1 MKDMAN
7 VLLIVSRERTRFDN
21 ESRQRSLSSANNN
34 RVGQVF
40 ALISRMTPQT
50 KLVTIRTYFTN
61 RIVGLLTRGI
71 LSMENM
77 EPVKSRFHET

>member
-7 VLLIVSRERTRFDN
+7 VLLIMSIKRERTRFDN

-61 RIVGLLTRGI
+61 STEGITSTWKLLFNGNQDF
-71 LSMENM
+71 MEI
-77 EPVKSRFHET
+77 S